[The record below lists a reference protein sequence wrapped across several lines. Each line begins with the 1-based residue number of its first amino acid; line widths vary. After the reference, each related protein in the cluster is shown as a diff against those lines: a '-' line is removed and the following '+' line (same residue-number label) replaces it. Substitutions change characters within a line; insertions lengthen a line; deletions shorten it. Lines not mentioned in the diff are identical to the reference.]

1 MFAVC
6 LCKLYQAYQGTT
18 YEHTRFSKYAERCHT
33 GSNHVSFAARSILTE
48 LHESMDKDSRELE
61 EAVSRFAKEFKKLS
75 QPKDQR
81 ERSVK
86 WKPLFKS
93 GARKA
98 SGDVFLAVIGAFTM
112 DLDYFEAEQLM
123 QPRQ

>member
-1 MFAVC
+1 
-6 LCKLYQAYQGTT
+6 
-18 YEHTRFSKYAERCHT
+18 
-33 GSNHVSFAARSILTE
+33 
-48 LHESMDKDSRELE
+48 MDKDSRELE

-123 QPRQ
+123 LQPRQ